1 MQPVAGRSGSDGLFV
16 AFRKTVQFIGP
27 FADRPDTRD
36 GDDLVVPDAVDVEL
50 VRFAIF
56 VFEKYVVFHVVG
68 RILDVRGAVHVAHQ
82 MNDVFEVDGH
92 GGIALLPVIFEDAYG
107 GFQSVDGIAAFR
119 VEQFVRVMETGIDR
133 RRVPAVREGIFGGLA
148 VFVHP
153 LGIVDDRVPSEVF
166 FDAFFRSLRQVAF
179 GDLGNCLVP
188 FASPS
193 EDGIGVEKGAA
204 Q

>member
-1 MQPVAGRSGSDGLFV
+1 M
-16 AFRKTVQFIGP
+16 
-27 FADRPDTRD
+27 
-36 GDDLVVPDAVDVEL
+36 
-50 VRFAIF
+50 
-56 VFEKYVVFHVVG
+56 
-68 RILDVRGAVHVAHQ
+68 
-82 MNDVFEVDGH
+82 
-92 GGIALLPVIFEDAYG
+92 AL
-107 GFQSVDGIAAFR
+107 

-153 LGIVDDRVPSEVF
+153 LGEVDDRVAPEVLL
-166 FDAFFRSLRQVAF
+166 DALFGFFRQIAF
-179 GDLGNCLVP
+179 GDLGDRLVA